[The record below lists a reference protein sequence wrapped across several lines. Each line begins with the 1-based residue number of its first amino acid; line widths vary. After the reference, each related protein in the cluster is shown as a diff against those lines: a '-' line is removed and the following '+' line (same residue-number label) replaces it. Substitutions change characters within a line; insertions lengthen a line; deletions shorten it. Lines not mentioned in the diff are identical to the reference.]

1 MTHDDIVTR
10 RLVLRLLSQQ
20 ALVATEA
27 GHVGEAARLL
37 DLKLPAAWT
46 DIAPLARRRLAQ
58 LPGRPQYGPWAI
70 RAIAL
75 HGTYETV
82 GYVNFHDL
90 PGWHELAQRDAC
102 AELGYTIFEAYRR
115 HGYVEEA
122 VRALMQWS
130 RERGALHFIFSIS
143 PDNAPSQGL
152 ARKLGAAKI
161 GMQIDEEDGPE
172 EVFLLS

>member
-10 RLVLRLLSQQ
+10 RLVLRLLSQE

-27 GHVGEAARLL
+27 GHAHEAARLL
-37 DLKLPAAWT
+37 DLKLPAMWT
-46 DIAPLARRRLAQ
+46 DTAPLARRRLAQ
-58 LPGRPQYGPWAI
+58 LPDCPQYLPWAI

-75 HGTYETV
+75 RETYETV

-90 PGWHELAQRDAC
+90 PGWHELAQKDAC

-122 VRALMQWS
+122 VHALMHWA
-130 RERGALHFIFSIS
+130 RERGTLHFIFSIS

-152 ARKLGAAKI
+152 AKKLGAAKI
-161 GMQIDEEDGPE
+161 GLQIDEEDGPE